1 MNKQA
6 KSAVSLAVTTLVST
20 FSHAAMVAECVALE
34 NASTAQQTLSAILAL
49 RNKLSGAEYM
59 GACVDIFGTSGV
71 HHSKPEY
78 RPGALRATLEK
89 EGGLYGKTLDRIK
102 FRLGQ
107 ARAVAVW
114 LADPVNYA
122 KAMTKDEEGNA
133 PALETLDKA
142 RKAGKPVT
150 TRAPRVTRGN
160 VAADVAAPS
169 SVTTGSAQTDLDA
182 LVARYG
188 FAAVCNAFADAINAT
203 KGAKLTAESIR
214 ALAKVAA

>member
-49 RNKLSGAEYM
+49 RKTLSGAEYM
-59 GACVDIFGTSGV
+59 SACVDIFGTSGV

-89 EGGLYGKTLDRIK
+89 EGGKDACDRIK

-122 KAMTKDEEGNA
+122 KATTKDEDGNL

-142 RKAGKPVT
+142 RRAEKPVT
-150 TRAPRVTRGN
+150 TRAPRVTKGN
-160 VAADVAAPS
+160 VASDAAAPS
-169 SVTTGSAQTDLDA
+169 AVTTGSAQTDLDA
-182 LVARYG
+182 LVTRYG
-188 FAAVCNAFADAINAT
+188 FAAMCNAFADAINAT
-203 KGAKLTAESIR
+203 KGAKITAESVR
-214 ALAKVAA
+214 ALAKVA

>member
-6 KSAVSLAVTTLVST
+6 KSAVSLAVTALAST
-20 FSHAAMVAECVALE
+20 FSHAAMVAESVALE
-34 NASTAQQTLSAILAL
+34 NASTAQQTLSAILTL
-49 RNKLSGAEYM
+49 RNTLSGAEYM
-59 GACVDIFGTSGV
+59 GACVDIFGTSGI

-78 RPGALRATLEK
+78 RPGALRGQLVK
-89 EGGLYGKTLDRIK
+89 ELGKDACDRIK

-122 KAMTKDEEGNA
+122 KATTKDEDGNL

-142 RKAGKPVT
+142 RRAEKPGA
-150 TRAPRVTRGN
+150 TRAPRVTKGN

-169 SVTTGSAQTDLDA
+169 SVTTCSAQTDLDA
-182 LVARYG
+182 LVTRYG

-203 KGAKLTAESIR
+203 KGAKVTAESVR

>member
-49 RNKLSGAEYM
+49 RKTLSGAEYM
-59 GACVDIFGTSGV
+59 GACAEVFGTSGV

-78 RPGALRATLEK
+78 RPGALRGKLVK
-89 EGGLYGKTLDRIK
+89 ELGKDACDRIK

-107 ARAVAVW
+107 ARAIAIW

-122 KAMTKDEEGNA
+122 KATKKDKKGNA

-142 RKAGKPVT
+142 RKAGKPGA
-150 TRAPRVTRGN
+150 TRAPRVTKGN
-160 VAADVAAPS
+160 VASDAAAP
-169 SVTTGSAQTDLDA
+169 TDASTETASQALAA

-188 FAAVCNAFADAINAT
+188 FAATCNAFADAINAT
-203 KGAKLTAESIR
+203 KGAKLTAETVR
-214 ALAKVAA
+214 ALAKAA